1 VAERWEN
8 VGLTA
13 EEYDR
18 IITILGREPNDLEL
32 GLYGLMWS
40 EHCSYKHSKI
50 HLALFPSAGE
60 AVLQGPGE
68 NAGVLDIGNG
78 LGLAFRLESHNHPS
92 AIEPY
97 QGAATGIGGIVRDIF
112 TMGARPIALLDSLR
126 FGTLDEP
133 RNRYLCSGVVSG
145 ISGYGNC
152 LGLPTVGGE
161 VYFDSCYRGNPLVNV
176 LCLGLVPK
184 DRIVRGQATGVGNPV
199 FIVGARTGRDG
210 IHGASL
216 LASREFDE
224 SAEEMRPA
232 VQVGDP
238 FMEKLLIEA
247 CLELFETDFVVGM
260 NDLGAAGLT
269 SACSETAGR
278 AGSGMELDV
287 ALVPRREEGMN
298 PYEVML
304 SESQERM
311 LVIVRQGCE
320 DQVRQI
326 FEKWGL
332 EAAQIGRVTDD
343 GLLRVRENGRLV
355 AEVPAASL
363 SDQAPVYDR
372 PRRRPDYLDE
382 TSAFDIDQ
390 IPVPEE
396 YESWL
401 QRLLQSPN
409 LASKEW
415 IFGQF
420 DYMVR
425 TNTIV
430 YPGGDAAV
438 LRIKGSER
446 GVAVST
452 DGNARYCYL
461 DPHLGGAI
469 AVAEA
474 ARNVVC
480 TGARPAGITNCLNFG
495 SPERPDVLW
504 QFRQVIEG
512 MSEACRALGTPVTG
526 GNVSFYN
533 ETSGQAIHPTPVV
546 GMVGLLDDISKRCT
560 AGFKGAGDVVVL
572 LGSNRPELGG
582 SEYLVQRTGQVT
594 GRPPRLD
601 LDLERA
607 VQETCLAGI
616 SAGLIRSAHDCAEG
630 GLAVALAECCFL
642 SSTDDLAPPQL
653 PGRTPAVGVQ
663 VSLRSDMRPD
673 ALLFGESQSRIL
685 VTVKEEDVPQLEEIA
700 RSNGA
705 PCTVLG
711 MTGGE
716 RLMITGGPT
725 GQQLIDLPVTELWQ
739 SWQSALEKLLGE

>member
-1 VAERWEN
+1 
-8 VGLTA
+8 
-13 EEYDR
+13 
-18 IITILGREPNDLEL
+18 
-32 GLYGLMWS
+32 
-40 EHCSYKHSKI
+40 
-50 HLALFPSAGE
+50 
-60 AVLQGPGE
+60 
-68 NAGVLDIGNG
+68 
-78 LGLAFRLESHNHPS
+78 
-92 AIEPY
+92 
-97 QGAATGIGGIVRDIF
+97 
-112 TMGARPIALLDSLR
+112 
-126 FGTLDEP
+126 
-133 RNRYLCSGVVSG
+133 
-145 ISGYGNC
+145 
-152 LGLPTVGGE
+152 
-161 VYFDSCYRGNPLVNV
+161 
-176 LCLGLVPK
+176 
-184 DRIVRGQATGVGNPV
+184 
-199 FIVGARTGRDG
+199 
-210 IHGASL
+210 
-216 LASREFDE
+216 
-224 SAEEMRPA
+224 MRPA

-430 YPGGDAAV
+430 TAAMPPCC
-438 LRIKGSER
+438 RSR
-446 GVAVST
+446 AVS
-452 DGNARYCYL
+452 
-461 DPHLGGAI
+461 
-469 AVAEA
+469 
-474 ARNVVC
+474 
-480 TGARPAGITNCLNFG
+480 AGW
-495 SPERPDVLW
+495 R
-504 QFRQVIEG
+504 
-512 MSEACRALGTPVTG
+512 
-526 GNVSFYN
+526 
-533 ETSGQAIHPTPVV
+533 
-546 GMVGLLDDISKRCT
+546 
-560 AGFKGAGDVVVL
+560 
-572 LGSNRPELGG
+572 
-582 SEYLVQRTGQVT
+582 
-594 GRPPRLD
+594 
-601 LDLERA
+601 
-607 VQETCLAGI
+607 
-616 SAGLIRSAHDCAEG
+616 
-630 GLAVALAECCFL
+630 
-642 SSTDDLAPPQL
+642 
-653 PGRTPAVGVQ
+653 
-663 VSLRSDMRPD
+663 
-673 ALLFGESQSRIL
+673 
-685 VTVKEEDVPQLEEIA
+685 
-700 RSNGA
+700 
-705 PCTVLG
+705 
-711 MTGGE
+711 
-716 RLMITGGPT
+716 
-725 GQQLIDLPVTELWQ
+725 
-739 SWQSALEKLLGE
+739 